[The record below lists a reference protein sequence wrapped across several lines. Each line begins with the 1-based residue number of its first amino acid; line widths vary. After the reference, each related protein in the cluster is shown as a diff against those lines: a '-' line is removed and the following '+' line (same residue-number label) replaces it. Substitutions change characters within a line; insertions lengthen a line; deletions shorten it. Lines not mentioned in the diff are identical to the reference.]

1 MIAEHSMS
9 RRLCFLLLSCVA
21 VSIYSE
27 VAQLE
32 AMMMS
37 NEQTIAQRHDRALT
51 STPDQMSTSLE
62 ERGAPVAVEEEA
74 GMLSRFVSYFKPSNL
89 WKKLASSWIM
99 RFFMPHIYL
108 RHSSNIESAGNKLF
122 IKVHADKVKDLF
134 NSQEFQKWL
143 KYFTDAFPDNPKNA
157 ASYMVSILASKHEVQ
172 LFESIPKTKVVD
184 GRLVL
189 GDKKSELLAD
199 RLEESLLKLI
209 KRLKADD
216 SSKIIRERLEIG
228 VRGDGISKNK
238 ERLVKVDNVRP
249 VQKLSSQQKVINKPV
264 ISLTSG
270 LNYKEADAF
279 LLLKSV
285 GLDKVETDI
294 FNSDQFQ
301 MWLKRIT
308 TIFDSPAIMADV
320 MLTTLVKFDI
330 IKVVASIPTTKFKD
344 DKLAFG
350 DHFKEALMDFIANGA
365 DVEYVED
372 SYKNLEKSVLD
383 PINVLKSGEHSSF
396 GEILEGEYLFTQ
408 LNKNKEGL
416 FDIFDDSSVQKWYR
430 SMDSKDKNEALS
442 VIDRR
447 LELQKINSK
456 RIGEVIHQNR
466 DNYTKKVMNDLV
478 LYKLQSLFTV
488 HTFEGSLAEYHLFQ
502 GWIREAFHLDA
513 KVTSVLSILR
523 TGLSEKW
530 IIQFCNYLIF
540 NDVELSDYAR
550 TIELATIE
558 NLKSGLD
565 NELLDKFELT
575 WFSFLHPMARSWMT
589 YMTIQHKQNACSVMS
604 KVLRSKYKSQIPRL
618 IEEGKQSG
626 YAPLAIKL
634 EEDLTMTD

>member
-1 MIAEHSMS
+1 
-9 RRLCFLLLSCVA
+9 
-21 VSIYSE
+21 
-27 VAQLE
+27 
-32 AMMMS
+32 
-37 NEQTIAQRHDRALT
+37 
-51 STPDQMSTSLE
+51 
-62 ERGAPVAVEEEA
+62 
-74 GMLSRFVSYFKPSNL
+74 
-89 WKKLASSWIM
+89 
-99 RFFMPHIYL
+99 
-108 RHSSNIESAGNKLF
+108 
-122 IKVHADKVKDLF
+122 
-134 NSQEFQKWL
+134 
-143 KYFTDAFPDNPKNA
+143 
-157 ASYMVSILASKHEVQ
+157 MVSILATKHEVQ

-184 GRLVL
+184 GRLAFGDLFEVAL
-189 GDKKSELLAD
+189 IDYLVVAKGDKKSELLAD

-228 VRGDGISKNK
+228 VRGDGISKK
-238 ERLVKVDNVRP
+238 KRDLLRLIMYDQYRNSFNLLKTVGLDKVDMDIFNNKKFEEWSKRIAFRFPFENDGGASIMLTTLAKVDLDKLAESIPTTEGNADSELIADRLEEALQSLIVRLKEDDKSKSIVDRLEHVDHGDFISNSEKEVGIVDNIQP

-270 LNYKEADAF
+270 LNYKEAYAF

-301 MWLKRIT
+301 MWLKRIMT
-308 TIFDSPAIMADV
+308 VFDSPAIMADV

-330 IKVVASIPTTKFKD
+330 IKVVASIPPTKFKD

-365 DVEYVED
+365 DVEYVKD

-383 PINVLKSGEHSSF
+383 LINVLKSEEHSSF

-408 LNKNKEGL
+408 LDKNKEGL
-416 FDIFDDSSVQKWYR
+416 FDIFDDSSVQKW
-430 SMDSKDKNEALS
+430 
-442 VIDRR
+442 

-523 TGLSEKW
+523 IGLSEKW

-540 NDVELSDYAR
+540 NDLELRNYAR
-550 TIELATIE
+550 SIELATIE
-558 NLKSGLD
+558 KLKSGLD
-565 NELLDKFELT
+565 NKLLDTFELI

-589 YMTIQHKQNACSVMS
+589 YMTIQYKQNANSEMS
-604 KVLRSKYKSQIPRL
+604 KVLRSKYKSRIPQL
-618 IEEGKQSG
+618 IKEGKQSG
-626 YAPLAIKL
+626 YKPLAIML
-634 EEDLTMTD
+634 EEDST